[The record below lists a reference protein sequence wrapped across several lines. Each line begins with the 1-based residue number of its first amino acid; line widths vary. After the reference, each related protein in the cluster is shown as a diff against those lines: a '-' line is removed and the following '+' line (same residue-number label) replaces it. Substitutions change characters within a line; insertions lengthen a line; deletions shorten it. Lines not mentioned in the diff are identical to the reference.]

1 MFKKLELL
9 PPLAHDL
16 IVDFIGCIF
25 TSLGLYNFASQ
36 SGFLPGGISGVSLI
50 IQHYIPSLSLGVL
63 NLMLNIPLVIFA
75 FFFLG
80 RNFLLRSMRTVL
92 VLSITLDFLAPLLP
106 TYSHNPLLSA
116 IFGGCFVGLG
126 LGIIFSNHSS
136 TGGADLIVMSLK
148 KLRPHLSLGTITML
162 IDGVIILAGGFVF
175 GNIEAVLNGVVFTFF
190 VTRAMDSYM
199 SGAQAGKLAMI
210 ITDHGK
216 GLGREIESKV
226 QRGATLIN
234 ATGSYTGN
242 KKEIVM
248 CALSRQQLPK
258 LRQVVTDFDPAA
270 LLIVLE
276 YNEVFGTGFQSF
288 VEKH

>member
-1 MFKKLELL
+1 MYKKLENL
-9 PPLAHDL
+9 PPLVRDL
-16 IVDFIGCIF
+16 LVDFIGCLCASI
-25 TSLGLYNFASQ
+25 GLYNFASP
-36 SGFLPGGISGVSLI
+36 SGFLPGGISGIALI
-50 IQHYIPSLSLGVL
+50 IQHYIPVLPLGIL
-63 NLMLNIPLVIFA
+63 NLLLNIPLVIFA

-80 RNFLLRSMRTVL
+80 RNFLLRSMRTVV
-92 VLSITLDFLAPLLP
+92 VLTFTLDILAPLIP
-106 TYSHNPLLSA
+106 TYSRNPLLSA

-136 TGGADLIVMSLK
+136 TGGVDLIVMSLK
-148 KLRPHLSLGTITML
+148 KLKPHLSLGTITMM
-162 IDGVIILAGGFVF
+162 IDGLIILAGGFVF
-175 GNIEAVLNGVVFTFF
+175 GNVEAVLHGVIFTFF
-190 VTRAMDSYM
+190 VTRAMDGYI

-216 GLGREIESKV
+216 GLGSEIETKV
-226 QRGATLIN
+226 QRGATLID

-242 KKEIVM
+242 KKEIVL
-248 CALSRQQLPK
+248 CALSRQQLPA